1 MTRPYATLDVF
12 TDRAFGGNPLGLVA
26 DARGLDTDAMQTI
39 AREFNYSETIFLLP
53 PEDPANHVKARI
65 FTPGGELPF
74 AGHPNVGLGVWAA
87 HAGEVFGKRIDDEL
101 RAEEGAGLVVLD
113 LQRASVAG
121 DASVAGNDVVT
132 ATLTAPTPFARGR
145 EFTPERVAATAG
157 LDVASIRTDNHAPV
171 HASVGATFAIAEL
184 ASRRDLAAARP
195 VAEAFDALDVEAG
208 LVEALYYVRDGDAV
222 AMRMFTPPH
231 GIPEDPATGSAAG
244 ALVALLA
251 SLDPA
256 PDVDLAFAI
265 TQGDEMGRPSRIS
278 AFAEKRGGVVG
289 AVRVGGRAVIVMEGT
304 LRV

>member
-1 MTRPYATLDVF
+1 VCSSDL
-12 TDRAFGGNPLGLVA
+12 
-26 DARGLDTDAMQTI
+26 
-39 AREFNYSETIFLLP
+39 
-53 PEDPANHVKARI
+53 DPANHVKARI

-87 HAGEVFGKRIDDEL
+87 HAGEVFGKPVDDEL

-121 DASVAGNDVVT
+121 EDVVT

-145 EFTPERVAATAG
+145 EFTAERVAATAG
-157 LDVASIRTDNHAPV
+157 LDAASIRTDNHAPV
-171 HASVGATFAIAEL
+171 HASVGATFAIVEL

-208 LVEALYYVRDGDAV
+208 LVEALYYVRDGGAV

-256 PDVDLAFAI
+256 PDVDLALAI